1 VTIEPDCG
9 RAPRRH
15 GEQSP
20 GRNHRPI
27 GENTMHPC
35 RYTAAALLALAA
47 GLAHADTLSLRVS
60 YSDGPHGVAF
70 VPVHAEVGRF
80 GLTPDIPRSGNGD
93 DWRVVAY
100 DAKGRVLHQV
110 AVRNGTR
117 RHVETFDP
125 KTRSVVRSEVVPQP
139 DDVFEVSLPFDADTA
154 SVDVLPASSVRNTSA
169 AGAAALA
176 HFDRGTL
183 DGLVGTSRPMREMV
197 GAAVPAATTIL
208 SNGSSSSHMDYVF
221 VGDGYT
227 AAEMAKWRADA
238 QSVIN
243 GYLADPLFDANR
255 ASMNVYRV
263 DVASNQSGVDEPDR
277 GLYVDTA
284 MDGAFYCSNID
295 RLLCVNTSKVLNIV
309 GSVLQPDQRDVII
322 VVSNST
328 RYGGSGGQVAT
339 LSMSS
344 QSIEVALHEIGHT
357 AFGLADEYDYG
368 TCSLG
373 SEPAEPDVTRNATRS
388 VKWGDL
394 ITAAT
399 PVPTPAGTYANGT
412 VGIFQG
418 AQYCPSGKYRPTEN
432 SRMRTLGYPWHAV
445 NERVARAVFAQ
456 YSATT
461 PTATGTLA
469 SGSSARVPGT
479 TPGYVQVGA
488 GTITGQ
494 LTGPSN
500 ADFDL
505 FLYKWNGSAWVKV
518 ASSDGPTSG
527 EAIGYNG
534 AAGYYYFEIK
544 SYSGTGSYTLQ
555 YKFPPP

>member
-1 VTIEPDCG
+1 
-9 RAPRRH
+9 
-15 GEQSP
+15 
-20 GRNHRPI
+20 
-27 GENTMHPC
+27 MHPC
-35 RYTAAALLALAA
+35 RYTAAALLALGA
-47 GLAHADTLSLRVS
+47 GMAHADNISLRVS
-60 YSDGPHGVAF
+60 YTDGPRGVAF
-70 VPVHAEVGRF
+70 LPVHAEVGRF
-80 GLTPDIPRSGNGD
+80 GLTPDIPRPED
-93 DWRVVAY
+93 DDYWLIVAY
-100 DAKGRVLHQV
+100 DAKGRVLHRA
-110 AVRNGTR
+110 AVHNGIR

-125 KTRSVVRSEVVPQP
+125 KTRSVVRSEVVLQAS
-139 DDVFEVSLPFDADTA
+139 DVFEVSLPFDAATA
-154 SVDVLPASSVRNTSA
+154 SIDVLPVSSARNALA

-183 DGLVGTSRPMREMV
+183 DALVGTSRPMREMV
-197 GAAVPAATTIL
+197 AAAVPTATTIL
-208 SNGSSSSHMDYVF
+208 SNGSPASHMDYVF

-227 AAEMAKWRADA
+227 SAEMAKWHADA

-243 GYLADPLFDANR
+243 GYLADPLFNANR

-263 DVASNQSGVDEPDR
+263 DVASNQSGVDEPDK
-277 GLYVDTA
+277 GIYKDTA

-309 GSVLQPDQRDVII
+309 GAVLQPDQRDVII

-328 RYGGSGGQVAT
+328 RYGGSGGQIAT

-373 SEPAEPDVTRNATRS
+373 GEPVEPDVTRNATRS

-394 ITAAT
+394 IAAST
-399 PVPTPAGTYANGT
+399 SVPTPAGAYANGT

-445 NERVARAVFAQ
+445 NTRVATAVFAQ
-456 YSATT
+456 YAGTTATT
-461 PTATGTLA
+461 QTGTLA
-469 SGSSARVPGT
+469 SGASAFAPSAS
-479 TPGYVQVGA
+479 PGYVQAGA

-494 LTGPSN
+494 LSGPSN

-505 FLYKWNGSAWVKV
+505 FLYKWNGSAWAKV

-527 EAIGYNG
+527 EAISYNA
-534 AAGYYYFEIK
+534 AAGYYYFEVK
-544 SYSGTGSYTLQ
+544 SYSGAGSYTLQ
-555 YKFPPP
+555 YKFPPQ

>member
-1 VTIEPDCG
+1 M
-9 RAPRRH
+9 R
-15 GEQSP
+15 
-20 GRNHRPI
+20 
-27 GENTMHPC
+27 PC

-47 GLAHADTLSLRVS
+47 GLAHADNISLRVS
-60 YSDGPHGVAF
+60 YTDGPRGVGF
-70 VPVHAEVGRF
+70 VPVHAEVGKF
-80 GLTPDIPRSGNGD
+80 GLTPDIPRTTDGD
-93 DWRVVAY
+93 YWLVVAH
-100 DAKGRVLHQV
+100 DAQGRVLHQV
-110 AVRNGTR
+110 AVPDGTR
-117 RHVETFDP
+117 RHVEAFDP
-125 KTRSVVRSEVVPQP
+125 KTRRVVRSEVVSQP
-139 DDVFEVSLPFDADTA
+139 SDVFEVSLPFDADTA
-154 SVDVLPASSVRNTSA
+154 SIDVLPVSTARKALA
-169 AGAAALA
+169 AGTTVLA

-183 DGLVGTSRPMREMV
+183 DALVGTSRPVREMV
-197 GAAVPAATTIL
+197 TAAAPTVTTIL
-208 SNGSSSSHMDYVF
+208 SNGAPASHMDYVF

-243 GYLADPLFDANR
+243 GYLADPLFNANR

-263 DVASNQSGVDEPDR
+263 DVASNQSGADEPDR
-277 GLYVDTA
+277 GIYVDTA

-309 GSVLQPDQRDVII
+309 GAVLQPDQRDVII

-328 RYGGSGGQVAT
+328 RYGGSGGQIAT

-373 SEPAEPDVTRNATRS
+373 AEPTEPDVTRNATRS

-394 ITAAT
+394 IAAST
-399 PVPTPAGTYANGT
+399 TVPTAPGAYANGT

-461 PTATGTLA
+461 PTATGTLTSGA
-469 SGSSARVPGT
+469 SAFVPGAA
-479 TPGYVQVGA
+479 PGYVQTGA
-488 GTITGQ
+488 GTITGK

-505 FLYKWNGSAWVKV
+505 FLYKWNGSAWAKV
-518 ASSDGPTSG
+518 ASSDGPTSS
-527 EAIGYNG
+527 EAISYSA

-544 SYSGTGSYTLQ
+544 SYSGAGSYTLQ
-555 YKFPPP
+555 YKFPPQ